1 MKDVVV
7 HLSASQWQFDAE
19 HGMHSRGTAFHQ
31 GRMCS
36 SASEFARL
44 VPEPDAGLSEWA
56 GLLQRLNGF
65 HALIHVHADR
75 VSAAVDHVR
84 SIPLFYAED
93 KGKVYLGDDA
103 EWIRQAIGDSEMDA
117 VAQEEFRLAGYVTGR
132 DTLYPRIK
140 QLQAGEF
147 LQVSGLAGEGQRPQ
161 LQLNTCRYY
170 RFLHGKPAACT
181 DDDLSRKMNGIAIAA
196 VDRLIQYAG
205 SRQIVI
211 PLSGGYDSRFIAL
224 MLAKRRYPNVLTFTY
239 GIQGNKESGYSR
251 RVAEELGLP
260 WHFVEYS
267 EQDWCSAWHTEER
280 RRFQRW
286 ASGWSSLPHVQDW
299 IAVRALKQR
308 SIAEP
313 DCVFVPGHSGD
324 FVAGSH
330 IPADAFSGQPVD
342 TALLVRRILE
352 RHYVVSGSDMP
363 ESAKMRFWRDRVL
376 DRAEVKSVVDHEQF
390 ADAFEKW
397 DWQERQ
403 AKYIVNS
410 VRVYEFFGFDWWLPL
425 WDVDFMA
432 FWQDVP
438 LRLRHGRRWYL
449 EQVRAAYAE
458 AARRDIGEALNNSSD
473 IGFIGRLGRAVLKQ
487 LPVEAKHHLKAL
499 RHVVV
504 PRKITNS
511 YLISHLPSQKVVRL
525 QRSGYSPIGML
536 VDEFLEVEMKP
547 GQEAS
552 PRTAGEPE

>member
-1 MKDVVV
+1 MRNVVI
-7 HLSASQWQFDAE
+7 HLSARQWQHDAE
-19 HGMHSRGTAFHQ
+19 RGMHSRGVAFHQ
-31 GRMCS
+31 GCMCS
-36 SASEFARL
+36 RAPQFAAL
-44 VPEPDAGLSEWA
+44 VPGADAGPEAWTR
-56 GLLQRLNGF
+56 LLQRLNGF
-65 HALIHVHADR
+65 HALVQVR
-75 VSAAVDHVR
+75 TGQVVAAVDRVR
-84 SIPLFYAED
+84 SIPLFYAEH

-103 EWIRQAIGDSEMDA
+103 EWVRQAIGDCAMDA
-117 VAQEEFRLAGYVTGR
+117 VALEEFRLAGYVTGP
-132 DTLYPRIK
+132 DTLYPRVR

-147 LQVSGLAGEGQRPQ
+147 LQVTAGAGPEEPPR
-161 LQLNTCRYY
+161 LHAHRYY
-170 RFLHGKPAACT
+170 RFLHGKAAGGT
-181 DDDLSRKMNGIAIAA
+181 DAELGRKMHGIAMDAI
-196 VDRLIQYAG
+196 DRLIQVAG
-205 SRQIVI
+205 GRQIAI

-224 MLAKRRYPNVLTFTY
+224 MLAKRKYPKLLTFTY
-239 GIQGNKESGYSR
+239 GIKGNKESGYSR
-251 RVAEELGLP
+251 RVAQELGLP
-260 WHFVEYS
+260 WHFIEYS
-267 EQDWCSAWHTEER
+267 EQDWCAAWHTEER

-308 SIAEP
+308 RIADP

-330 IPADAFSGQPVD
+330 IPPDAFSSQPVD

-352 RHYVVSGSDMP
+352 RHYVVSGSGMP
-363 ESAKMRFWRDRVL
+363 DEEKMRVWRPRVL
-376 DRAEVKSVVDHEQF
+376 ARAEVESVTDHEQF

-425 WDVDFMA
+425 WDADFMA

-449 EQVRAAYAE
+449 EQVRAAYAD
-458 AARRDIGEALNNSSD
+458 AARRNIEQALRNSSD
-473 IGFIGRLGRAVLKQ
+473 IGFIGRFGRAMLKR
-487 LPVEAKHHLKAL
+487 LPVGAKHHLKAL

-511 YLISHLPSQKVVRL
+511 YLTSHLPSQKVIRL

-536 VDEFLEVEMKP
+536 VDEFLELESRQD
-547 GQEAS
+547 QEAAT
-552 PRTAGEPE
+552 RYAGELK